1 MSIQL
6 LIVPEKHDLGGFS
19 VHRSLPHEARQMVGP
34 FIFFDHLGPAV
45 FPAGEGIDVRPHPHI
60 NLATVTYLFE
70 GSVMHRDS
78 LGVVQE
84 IVPGAVNWMTAGKGI
99 VHSERSPD
107 SFRDHEATLH
117 AIQTWVA
124 LPESVEEIEPS
135 FSHYAAE
142 ELPTWTQT
150 GTKATLIVG
159 TFQPSGQPS
168 GQAKRDS
175 SSGPNGSPDGETKRS
190 PVKTFSSTHYL
201 SLAFT
206 TGSQFQLPPATAVE
220 EERAIYS
227 VTSGLFVNGEPLEQH
242 RLAMLAAGE
251 SVELSAETDALCMVI
266 GGEPLGDR
274 YKYWNFVS
282 SRPQRIEQARDDWRS
297 QRFASVPGETEFIPL
312 PDDPFPDASQ
322 PDTAKKSPTH

>member
-1 MSIQL
+1 MNVQQ

-19 VHRSLPHEARQMVGP
+19 VHRSLPNEARQMVGP

-45 FPAGEGIDVRPHPHI
+45 FPPGEGIDVRPHPHI

-84 IVPGAVNWMTAGKGI
+84 ILPGAVNWMTAGKGI

-107 SFRDHEATLH
+107 SFRDSEATLH

-124 LPESVEEIEPS
+124 LPESQEEIDPS
-135 FSHYAAE
+135 FSHHAAE
-142 ELPTWTQT
+142 DLPTWTQT
-150 GTKATLIVG
+150 GTTATLIAG
-159 TFQPSGQPS
+159 TFES
-168 GQAKRDS
+168 
-175 SSGPNGSPDGETKRS
+175 NGKINHS
-190 PVKTFSSTHYL
+190 PVQTFSPTLYL

-206 TGSQFQLPPATAVE
+206 AGSSFQLPAVSCKEEAKEETKEEIE

-227 VTSGLFVNGEPLEQH
+227 VTPGLSLNGEPLEQH
-242 RLAMLAAGE
+242 RLAVLAAGE
-251 SVELSAETDALCMVI
+251 SVTISAKTDALCMIV
-266 GGEPLGDR
+266 GGAPLGDR

-282 SRPQRIEQARDDWRS
+282 SRSQRIESAKEDWRS
-297 QRFASVPGETEFIPL
+297 QRFDPVPGESEFIPL
-312 PDDPFPDASQ
+312 PDEPAPE
-322 PDTAKKSPTH
+322 TVEKPTPLS